1 VQVVLRR
8 TGEEGSKTGKE
19 NVGKENAGKE
29 DKSRI
34 RRLFIFFSHI
44 FFSFGGMMPI
54 HLGVKTYRLDEEPFL
69 QLVFEV
75 MRCVFDI
82 HNEFGRF
89 FDEKIYKRELA
100 RRYPGVQLEVPIE
113 IRFEDFAKTY
123 FLDALVEGSAA
134 FEFKTVEALVDRH
147 RSQLLRYLFMLDL
160 PHGKLVNMRAEQVQ
174 HEFVNATLR
183 LSDRTAFSVS
193 AEDWQEIGEHPI
205 QDWFTAFA
213 RDVGA
218 GLDNALYEEALTH
231 LLGGEEQVV
240 REIAVISRAGR
251 IGEQAFHLVEPDVAF
266 KVTSLNSPAHFES
279 QTWRLFQ
286 HTDLRAVQ
294 WINLTRRELTFQ
306 TIRN

>member
-1 VQVVLRR
+1 
-8 TGEEGSKTGKE
+8 
-19 NVGKENAGKE
+19 
-29 DKSRI
+29 
-34 RRLFIFFSHI
+34 
-44 FFSFGGMMPI
+44 MMPI
-54 HLGVKTYRLDEEPFL
+54 HLGAKVYRLDEAQFK

-100 RRYPGVQLEVPIE
+100 ARCPGVQLEVPIE

-134 FEFKTVEALVDRH
+134 FEFKTVEALTDRH

-160 PHGKLVNMRAEQVQ
+160 PHGKLVNMRAEKAQ

-183 LSDRTAFSVS
+183 LSDRTAFSIS
-193 AEDWQEIGEHPI
+193 AEDWQEIGQHPI

-213 RDVGA
+213 RDIGA
-218 GLDNALYEEALTH
+218 GLDNALYEGALTH
-231 LLGGEEQVV
+231 ILGGEEQVV
-240 REIAVISRAGR
+240 REIAVISGGGR

-266 KVTSLNSPAHFES
+266 KVTSLNLPAHFES
-279 QTWRLFQ
+279 HTRRLLQ
-286 HTDLRAVQ
+286 HTALCAVQ
-294 WINLTRRELTFQ
+294 WINLTRKELTFR
-306 TIRN
+306 TIRK

>member
-1 VQVVLRR
+1 
-8 TGEEGSKTGKE
+8 
-19 NVGKENAGKE
+19 
-29 DKSRI
+29 
-34 RRLFIFFSHI
+34 
-44 FFSFGGMMPI
+44 MPI
-54 HLGVKTYRLDEEPFL
+54 HLGAKTYRLDEAAFK

-82 HNEFGRF
+82 HNEYGRF

-100 RRYPGVQLEVPIE
+100 RCCPGVQLEVPIE
-113 IRFEDFAKTY
+113 IRFDDFAKTY

-160 PHGKLVNMRAEQVQ
+160 PHGKLVNVRAEQVQ

-183 LSDRTAFSVS
+183 LPDRTSFSVS
-193 AEDWQEIGEHPI
+193 AADWQEIGEPPI

-213 RDVGA
+213 REVGA

-231 LLGGEEQVV
+231 LLGGKEHVV
-240 REIAVISRAGR
+240 REIAVISGAGR

-266 KVTSLNSPAHFES
+266 NVTSLSLPAYFES
-279 QTWRLFQ
+279 HTRRLLQ
-286 HTDLRAVQ
+286 HTALRAVQ
-294 WINLTRRELTFQ
+294 WINLTRKELTFR
-306 TIRN
+306 TIRK

>member
-1 VQVVLRR
+1 
-8 TGEEGSKTGKE
+8 
-19 NVGKENAGKE
+19 
-29 DKSRI
+29 
-34 RRLFIFFSHI
+34 
-44 FFSFGGMMPI
+44 MPI
-54 HLGVKTYRLDEEPFL
+54 HPGVKAYRMDEAPFK

-100 RRYPGVQLEVPIE
+100 RRYPDVQLEVPIE
-113 IRFEDFAKTY
+113 IRFEDFVKTY
-123 FLDALVEGSAA
+123 FLDALVAGSAA
-134 FEFKTVEALVDRH
+134 FDFKTVEALMDRH
-147 RSQLLRYLFMLDL
+147 RSQPLRYLFMLDL
-160 PHGKLVNMRAEQVQ
+160 PHGKLVNMRAEKVQ

-205 QDWFTAFA
+205 QAWFTAFA

-231 LLGGEEQVV
+231 LLGGAERVV
-240 REIAVISRAGR
+240 REIAVISEAGR
-251 IGEQAFHLVEPDVAF
+251 IGEQAFHLIEPDVAF
-266 KVTSLNSPAHFES
+266 KVTSLNLPAHFES
-279 QTWRLFQ
+279 HTRRLLQ

-294 WINLTRRELTFQ
+294 WINLNRTELTFR
-306 TIRN
+306 TIRK